1 MRDASFHGIFYQ
13 MNKGSSLTEERESC
27 HDVNISLSWG
37 SECFSILTCIV
48 CSSILWLRLRARQL
62 WGFECLHCM
71 GFPWWLIVSN
81 GNYKRFTHDQA
92 MELAGNAFNA
102 YMFAAYAS
110 LPKS

>member
-1 MRDASFHGIFYQ
+1 MSFNSDLYRMQFD
-13 MNKGSSLTEERESC
+13 N
-27 HDVNISLSWG
+27 VAP
-37 SECFSILTCIV
+37 LTCSPIV
-48 CSSILWLRLRARQL
+48 
-62 WGFECLHCM
+62 GFECLHCM

-81 GNYKRFTHDQA
+81 GNYKCLTHDQA

>member
-48 CSSILWLRLRARQL
+48 CSSIMWLRLRARQL

-71 GFPWWLIVSN
+71 G
-81 GNYKRFTHDQA
+81 
-92 MELAGNAFNA
+92 
-102 YMFAAYAS
+102 S
-110 LPKS
+110 LCFEWQLQVFDTRPGYGARRQCI